1 VAGGL
6 NHYKES
12 EVMGYV
18 QQVFFSRSIDN
29 LTAIKTLGN
38 LTGGSFTAGTSAA
51 WTTGPATGS
60 SVTFT
65 STTANSNV
73 SNLSGTYSTAPS
85 IVVTDGSAAVTE
97 SAAVTFRNLV
107 AGQTLTMNG
116 LIFSVGS
123 GGATATQLASAFA
136 SIASGTSAE
145 AINLTKTLGDAA
157 GGTFTT
163 GSATGWN
170 TGAAATTRVVFTS
183 NDINTNV
190 FNLTSTVG
198 EGSSAPIIV
207 TTPFSGPVN
216 ETAVVTFQGL
226 AARQTL
232 TMEGLTFTAG
242 ANGATAAQV
251 ANAFAS
257 VSSGASYQSI
267 NLTKSLGDAAG
278 GAFTAG
284 NAAGWN
290 AGTGSTS
297 ITFTSTTAATDV
309 INLSS
314 VLGVTPAAPLITVT
328 EGSRAVTE
336 SASVTFNSI
345 TAGETINL
353 AGVTFTAGVL
363 GASSGQLANAF
374 SNLTVDKTA
383 DNLNYSPLTMAS
395 AYVVTAGIQTNA
407 TSLSGYMVSPIDGK
421 TYTFLAEGSFAT
433 TTATTNRTIASIS
446 GKITNFKLFL
456 NGALV
461 DTINYG
467 AAIDDTIFGVTDFVG
482 TGAQTITTTSQ
493 RAQAAYQFNYIASQI
508 DKGAT
513 FIGSTA
519 SNSGADQ
526 VRGGAG
532 NDFFTGN
539 TGDDYFDG
547 QGGVNT
553 AIYRGI
559 AANYNI
565 NRNIT
570 AADRADPAS
579 LNQVAAITVTDT
591 VAGRDG
597 SDTLVNVKRLQFADG
612 IFALD
617 TARGDNAGKA
627 YRIYKAAFN
636 RTPDTE
642 GLGFWIASLDNGN
655 SLNNVSQGFIGSPE
669 FQRTYG
675 ANSSDT
681 TFLTNVYTN
690 VLGRNYDQSGYD
702 FWLNGLKNGL
712 QRDSLL
718 SQFSESVENCANVAP
733 LIGQGITYK
742 GYVG

>member
-1 VAGGL
+1 
-6 NHYKES
+6 
-12 EVMGYV
+12 MGYV
-18 QQVFFSRSIDN
+18 QQVFYSRSIDN
-29 LTAIKTLGN
+29 LTANKTLGN

-65 STTANSNV
+65 SSTANSNV
-73 SNLSGTYSTAPS
+73 TNLSGTYLTVPS

-107 AGQTLTMNG
+107 AGQTLAMNG
-116 LIFSVGS
+116 LIFTVGS
-123 GGATATQLASAFA
+123 SGATAAQLASAFA
-136 SIASGTSAE
+136 SITPGTTAE

-157 GGTFTT
+157 GGTFTV
-163 GSATGWN
+163 GYATGWN
-170 TGAAATTRVVFTS
+170 TGVAATTRVVFTS
-183 NDINTNV
+183 NDVNTNV
-190 FNLTSTVG
+190 INLTSTVG

-207 TTPFSGPVN
+207 TTPFSGLIN
-216 ETAVVTFQGL
+216 ETAVVTFQSL

-267 NLTKSLGDAAG
+267 NLSKSLGDAAG
-278 GAFTAG
+278 GVFTAG
-284 NAAGWN
+284 NATGWN

-328 EGSRAVTE
+328 EGSRAITE
-336 SASVTFNSI
+336 SAIVTFNNI
-345 TAGETINL
+345 TAGETISL

-374 SNLTVDKTA
+374 SNLTVDKAA

-395 AYVVTAGIQTNA
+395 AYIVTTGIQTNA
-407 TSLSGYMVSPIDGK
+407 TSLSGYMISPTDGK

-461 DTINYG
+461 DSISYG
-467 AAIDDTIFGVTDFVG
+467 AAIDNTIFGVADSVG
-482 TGAQTITTTSQ
+482 TGAESIITAQ

-513 FIGSTA
+513 FIA
-519 SNSGADQ
+519 SNASNGGNDQ
-526 VRGGAG
+526 VRGGAS
-532 NDFFTGN
+532 NDSFTGY

-547 QGGVNT
+547 RGGVNT
-553 AIYRGI
+553 AIYRGV
-559 AANYNI
+559 AASYNI

-570 AADRADPAS
+570 TRDRADPAS

-597 SDTLVNVKRLQFADG
+597 ADTLVNVNRLQFSDG

-636 RTPDTE
+636 RAPDTE

-681 TFLTNVYTN
+681 IFLTNVYTN
-690 VLGRNYDQSGYD
+690 VLGRNYDQSGYN
-702 FWLNGLKNGL
+702 FWLNGLQNGL

-742 GYVG
+742 VYVG